1 MVSNRNRIAAF
12 CNFLTKIN
20 NTDDVLSKVGLSQK
34 NVAYITSCANIENR
48 KEYKQETRWPLK
60 VRFEKYGETISNGE
74 L

>member
-48 KEYKQETRWPLK
+48 KEYKQETR
-60 VRFEKYGETISNGE
+60 
-74 L
+74 